1 MTTIFHAWPY
11 GRFIEI
17 QRNLRRKKLH
27 RTNQD
32 YNFLGDSFSNRDNEE
47 PQSNLEE
54 KLNPSISKDDFSSRT
69 NMIIFTSMVPML
81 LFLLQFSV
89 S

>member
-1 MTTIFHAWPY
+1 MTTTFYAWPY

-17 QRNLRRKKLH
+17 QKNLRRKKLH

-32 YNFLGDSFSNRDNEE
+32 CNFLGDSFSNRDNEE
-47 PQSNLEE
+47 PQSSLEE

-69 NMIIFTSMVPML
+69 NIIFTSMVPVL
-81 LFLLQFSV
+81 LDQANQTS
-89 S
+89 